1 MLVKTERTFTKEV
14 EKILDKKLLGSLAAT
29 IEQII
34 SAQSISEIL
43 NLKKL
48 VGFDVHY
55 RVKVGNYRIGIVI
68 IENVVVLVRFLHRK
82 DIYKKFP

>member
-14 EKILDKKLLGSLAAT
+14 EKILYKKLLGSLAAT

-34 SAQSISEIL
+34 SAQSISEIH

-48 VGFDVHY
+48 VGFDFHY
-55 RVKVGNYRIGIVI
+55 RVKVGNYRLGIAI
-68 IENVVVLVRFLHRK
+68 RDNVVVLVRFLHRK